1 MAGSSNDPGL
11 GMDEPD
17 FSGLM
22 ALTEASIRRKLSEL
36 KYTDPD
42 LPESQTGDDP
52 VFGSVT
58 NDPNKS
64 SKVSLKDSSEV
75 KQNSSNKT
83 LLTGSDSN
91 TSVDKSVTPVVSE
104 LSSGSGINI
113 AHANVT
119 SNIMRFESA
128 LDDPELVKMVSLG
141 LKSSKAGNDLD
152 PRVKYCGLNVDL
164 RSENRSPDLKQ
175 ASEIV
180 KLCGVNVEKPD
191 EKEKITSKQLAECAP
206 KNGSVTKV
214 TSTSEQPSEKVKN
227 ISLPAQID
235 RRSPVP
241 KVSTESV
248 QYCGLSMELYSQSK
262 TLTKESNSEI
272 MKREINK
279 DLGIKRK
286 SSGDNMLTNVHKND
300 NDHSPVKHTGEEIP
314 KEISPDKTL
323 FDKQILESEVPGKKE
338 ILPIQNQK
346 ETNLLREEGSVE
358 TDSVERGNTIVPIIQ
373 EIADSEEPENIPDL
387 FISSA
392 EKAEVQSDSVKGKA
406 IIPVIETTTEDKT
419 DGALGLVISDVYFD
433 DGTKNQEESL
443 NKDKASVTKVVE
455 TVDENTG
462 NISSQSTSNEQ
473 SDRNSKIFPD
483 EQTDLLIQDETAI
496 EQGTEETVELQ
507 PGSSVGLVISNVHSD
522 ISSNEQ
528 TETQTSSTMKEK
540 CVDETAQ
547 QEEPDTSSDVQAKA
561 LIDSTVNDKSMEEDP
576 KSGSGLPISDL
587 HPGVHTELQTDS
599 PIKETANEP
608 RGGEH
613 MEDGSKSGSGLPISD
628 VHSDLHPGVHTELQT
643 DSPIKETT
651 NEPRGGEHMEDGSE
665 SGSGLL
671 ISDVHSYLHPTA
683 HTELRTDSPLTE
695 TTSILRKG
703 DLMEEGSESRSGLDI
718 SDVHSNQ
725 HPKVHAELQPDSPIK
740 ETTTILSDGEP
751 MEYVSES
758 RSGLVISNVHSNL
771 HPEVQAELQANSP
784 VKETATVS
792 RDREPMEEGSDSS
805 SGLVISDVHSN
816 LHPGVNTEL
825 QPDSAIKETT
835 AVPRDEESME
845 EGPEGSS
852 GLVISAVHS
861 AVENIDQEYQV
872 ITYHSYCT

>member
-36 KYTDPD
+36 KYSDPD

-52 VFGSVT
+52 VFSSVST
-58 NDPNKS
+58 DPNKS

-91 TSVDKSVTPVVSE
+91 TPVDKFVSPAVSE
-104 LSSGSGINI
+104 QSSGSGINV
-113 AHANVT
+113 AHADVT

-191 EKEKITSKQLAECAP
+191 EKEKFTSKQLPECAP
-206 KNGSVTKV
+206 KNGSVATV
-214 TSTSEQPSEKVKN
+214 TSTSEQPSEKAKN
-227 ISLPAQID
+227 SSLSAQID

-241 KVSTESV
+241 KVSAESV

-262 TLTKESNSEI
+262 TLAKESNSEI
-272 MKREINK
+272 MKRQIDK
-279 DLGIKRK
+279 DLGFKHK
-286 SSGDNMLTNVHKND
+286 SSEDNMSTSLHK
-300 NDHSPVKHTGEEIP
+300 NDHSPIKHTGEEIP
-314 KEISPDKTL
+314 KDISSDKTF
-323 FDKQILESEVPGKKE
+323 FDKQISESEVSGKKE
-338 ILPIQNQK
+338 ILIIQNQK

-358 TDSVERGNTIVPIIQ
+358 TDSLARGNTIVPIDQ

-392 EKAEVQSDSVKGKA
+392 EKAEVQSDSMKGKT
-406 IIPVIETTTEDKT
+406 IIPVTETTTEDET
-419 DGALGLVISDVYFD
+419 DGGLGLVISDVYSD

-443 NKDKASVTKVVE
+443 NKDKASVPKVVE

-462 NISSQSTSNEQ
+462 NISSHIISSEQ
-473 SDRNSKIFPD
+473 SDRNSTVFPG
-483 EQTDLLIQDETAI
+483 EQTDSLIQNETPI
-496 EQGTEETVELQ
+496 EQRTEETMELQ
-507 PGSSVGLVISNVHSD
+507 PDSSAGLVISNVHSD
-522 ISSNEQ
+522 ISPDEQ

-540 CVDETAQ
+540 CVDETV
-547 QEEPDTSSDVQAKA
+547 QEEPDISLDVQAKA
-561 LIDSTVNDKSMEEDP
+561 LTDSTVNDKSMEEDP
-576 KSGSGLPISDL
+576 ESGSGIPVSDVV
-587 HPGVHTELQTDS
+587 HPEVHTELQT
-599 PIKETANEP
+599 
-608 RGGEH
+608 
-613 MEDGSKSGSGLPISD
+613 
-628 VHSDLHPGVHTELQT
+628 
-643 DSPIKETT
+643 ETT
-651 NEPRGGEHMEDGSE
+651 NETRDGEHMEDGSE
-665 SGSGLL
+665 SGAGLL
-671 ISDVHSYLHPTA
+671 ISDVHSDQHPEA
-683 HTELRTDSPLTE
+683 QTELQTDSPLTE
-695 TTSILRKG
+695 TTNIPRKEAS
-703 DLMEEGSESRSGLDI
+703 MEEGSESSSGLVI
-718 SDVHSNQ
+718 SDVHSNL

-740 ETTTILSDGEP
+740 EATTILSDGEQHIKD
-751 MEYVSES
+751 VSES
-758 RSGLVISNVHSNL
+758 RSGLVISDVHSDLHPEVHAELQADSPVKETATISRDGEPMEEGSESSSGLVLSDVHSNL
-771 HPEVQAELQANSP
+771 HPEVQAELQPDSP
-784 VKETATVS
+784 SKETTTVS
-792 RDREPMEEGSDSS
+792 RDGEHVEEGSKST
-805 SGLVISDVHSN
+805 SGLAISDVYSN
-816 LHPGVNTEL
+816 LHPKVHAEL

-835 AVPRDEESME
+835 TVPRDEESMQE
-845 EGPEGSS
+845 EPESSS

-861 AVENIDQEYQV
+861 AVENIDQQYQV
-872 ITYHSYCT
+872 IAYHNYCT